1 MKKEIMELINSEEG
15 TLKVNKFCM
24 LRRWTK
30 TALNEDVD
38 KLEAIFSITHYSS
51 HVVEIQSREWK
62 SIVDEVALAQAKAF
76 ADSADELNKQLI
88 NGYIG

>member
-15 TLKVNKFCM
+15 TLKINDFCT
-24 LRRWTK
+24 LYRWTK

-38 KLEAIFSITHYSS
+38 KLEARFSIIHYSS
-51 HVVEIQSREWK
+51 HVVEIQSREWR
-62 SIVDEVALAQAKAF
+62 SIVDEVAYAQTKAF

-88 NGYIG
+88 NGYIV